1 MTRPGVSVTARRRRL
16 AALRLVAGLAVLAG
30 GARWVSNATS
40 HRAPDEAAAAPTNN
54 GWSDLERRRILAF
67 APIGAAPAD
76 PTNRFSGDP
85 AAAAFGQRLF
95 FDEGFARGPALSCA
109 TCHDPDRWFVDG
121 AQVAFGAELG
131 VRNTQTVLDAAHQR
145 WLFWDGRAD
154 SLWSQAIEPF
164 EDAREYASSR
174 LHVVRRVA
182 TDPSLRAEFE
192 SAIGP
197 LPPAAAFDG
206 SPEDASPVKPPGHP
220 HREAWEQLD
229 PDFRATIDTAFVGL
243 GKAIAAYEQRLVTG
257 LGPFDRYVENLR
269 AGGDGGGHLVPD
281 AVRGLRL
288 FIGRADCR
296 TCHLGPRL
304 SDGAFHATGVPSVQP
319 GLQRDAGRYEG
330 LPLAQADRFSV
341 LGSHS
346 DDPDGPRAAIVRA
359 SIRFP
364 EDYAA
369 FRTPGLRNVAE
380 TGPYM
385 HAGQFE
391 TLEEV
396 VRFYSTLEGAER
408 FDHHGQAVLQRLDLT
423 EPEIADLVAFL
434 ESLTGT
440 PPPAQL
446 RSRPAAGPAAPVAE
460 VR

>member
-1 MTRPGVSVTARRRRL
+1 MTPPAVSVTARRRRRRR
-16 AALRLVAGLAVLAG
+16 AALGFVAGLAAVAA
-30 GARWVSNATS
+30 GARWLSHAGRTPASPSTSVTAAT
-40 HRAPDEAAAAPTNN
+40 AG
-54 GWSDLERRRILAF
+54 GWSDLERRRILTF
-67 APIGAAPAD
+67 TPMGPAPAD
-76 PTNRFSGDP
+76 PTNRFADDP
-85 AAAAFGQRLF
+85 AAAAFGQQLF

-121 AQVAFGAELG
+121 APIAFGADLG

-164 EDAREYASSR
+164 EDVKEYASSR

-182 TDPSLRAEFE
+182 TEPELRAAFE

-197 LPPAAAFDG
+197 LPPAAAFEG
-206 SPEDASPVKPPGHP
+206 LPEDASPRPPRGHA

-229 PDFRATIDTAFVGL
+229 PDLRAAIDDAFVGL
-243 GKAIAAYEQRLVTG
+243 GKALAAYQRLLITG
-257 LGPFDRYVENLR
+257 PGPFDRFVADLR
-269 AGGDGGGHLVPD
+269 AGGDGGGHLAPD

-296 TCHLGPRL
+296 ACHLGPRF
-304 SDGAFHATGVPSVQP
+304 SDGAFHATGVPTIRP
-319 GLQRDAGRYEG
+319 GLERDAGRFDG
-330 LPLAQADRFSV
+330 LPLAQADPFSV
-341 LGSHS
+341 LGVHS
-346 DDPDGPRAAIVRA
+346 DDPDGPRAAIVRS

-408 FDHHGQAVLQRLDLT
+408 FDHHGQSVLQRLDLS
-423 EPEIADLVAFL
+423 EAEIADLVAFL
-434 ESLTGT
+434 EALTGT
-440 PPPAQL
+440 PPPAEL
-446 RSRPAAGPAAPVAE
+446 RRPPAG
-460 VR
+460 